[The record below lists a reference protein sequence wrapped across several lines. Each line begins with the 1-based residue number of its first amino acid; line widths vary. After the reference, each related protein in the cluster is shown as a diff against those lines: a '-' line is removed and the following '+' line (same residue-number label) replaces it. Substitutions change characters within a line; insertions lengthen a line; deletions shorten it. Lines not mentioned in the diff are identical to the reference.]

1 MNKYNTLLFDLDDTL
16 IDNSISMQYAFQTVL
31 KVLNINYSDELFHK
45 WELFDI
51 VYWDIWQV
59 EKENLSHIMK
69 DDRNT
74 FLRANRFILFFKNLN
89 INYQQAKKLNE
100 IYCKNLSVNIVE
112 IENASNLIKELKH
125 SHKIV
130 IATNGPHQTAI
141 EKVKKANLY
150 KHVNY
155 VISSDEAGFSKPMPE
170 FFQYLD
176 KKVNNYDKETT
187 LIIGDNLSTDIL
199 GGTRHGIDTCWFNP
213 KEKEQSDTITP
224 TFTIKKLTHL
234 KKVIKK

>member
-89 INYQQAKKLNE
+89 I
-100 IYCKNLSVNIVE
+100 
-112 IENASNLIKELKH
+112 
-125 SHKIV
+125 
-130 IATNGPHQTAI
+130 
-141 EKVKKANLY
+141 
-150 KHVNY
+150 
-155 VISSDEAGFSKPMPE
+155 
-170 FFQYLD
+170 
-176 KKVNNYDKETT
+176 
-187 LIIGDNLSTDIL
+187 IL
-199 GGTRHGIDTCWFNP
+199 
-213 KEKEQSDTITP
+213 
-224 TFTIKKLTHL
+224 
-234 KKVIKK
+234 